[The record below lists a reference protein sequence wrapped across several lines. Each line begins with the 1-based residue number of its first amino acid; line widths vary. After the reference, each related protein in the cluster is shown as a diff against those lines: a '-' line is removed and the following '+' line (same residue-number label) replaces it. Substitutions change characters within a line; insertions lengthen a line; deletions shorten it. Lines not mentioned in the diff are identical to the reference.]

1 MSNSDSLDAF
11 QLKLVAISA
20 MLMDHVGAV
29 FFPHI
34 LVFRMVGRLAAPIFA
49 FFIAEGY
56 LKTRSVKRYGV
67 RLLFFA
73 LISMIPYSLV
83 FENSPFNIL
92 FDLFLG
98 LMVIHFSQKLNK
110 EYQKWGL
117 VIAAACIAILLQTDG
132 RMGISTLVYLFYR
145 FREDRPSL
153 IKGMAILYL
162 VIPMVYT
169 LYDLAAGSGFL
180 SNHLLIWLMPLSLL
194 AILLIFQYNG
204 ERGKSLKYWFYTF
217 YPGHLILIYALTYLL

>member
-1 MSNSDSLDAF
+1 MNNSASLDAF
-11 QLKLVAISA
+11 QLKLIAISA
-20 MLMDHVGAV
+20 MLIDHVGAV

-34 LVFRMVGRLAAPIFA
+34 LAFRMVGRLAAPIFA

-56 LKTRSVKRYGV
+56 LKTRSVKKYGV
-67 RLLFFA
+67 RLMFFA
-73 LISMIPYSLV
+73 LISMLPYSLV

-98 LMVIHFSQKLNK
+98 LMVIYYSQKLGK

-145 FREDRPSL
+145 FREDRSSL

-162 VIPMVYT
+162 GIPMVYT
-169 LYDLAAGSGFL
+169 LYDLAAGQGFL

-194 AILLIFQYNG
+194 ALLLIFQYNG
-204 ERGKSLKYWFYTF
+204 ERGKSLKFWFYTF
-217 YPGHLILIYALTYLL
+217 YPGHLVLIYTLTYLL

>member
-1 MSNSDSLDAF
+1 MNNSASLDAF

-56 LKTRSVKRYGV
+56 LKTRSVKRYGG

-98 LMVIHFSQKLNK
+98 LMVIHYSQKLNK

-162 VIPMVYT
+162 GVPMVYT
-169 LYDLAAGSGFL
+169 LYDLAAEPGFL
-180 SNHLLIWLMPLSLL
+180 SNHLLTWLMPLSLL
-194 AILLIFQYNG
+194 ALLLIFQYNG